1 MQPHWQWLLTLP
13 GKFSW
18 ALGLRT
24 TTSLA
29 PSPSLLVII
38 LLRQGSRITFINV
51 MIFLKLQCSHSLTLG
66 DGDLDVDALSL
77 FG

>member
-1 MQPHWQWLLTLP
+1 
-13 GKFSW
+13 
-18 ALGLRT
+18 LRT

-29 PSPSLLVII
+29 PFALPSLLLVIK
-38 LLRQGSRITFINV
+38 GSRITIINV
-51 MIFLKLQCSHSLTLG
+51 MIFLKSQCSHSLTLG